1 MGRFSQS
8 FTARRPGRWRGL
20 GSPSSHPYLYS
31 TWQFQDG
38 KPLRKLQSATLPNKN
53 PWLRPTFCLTDM
65 SVRQEEK
72 NPTGQKN
79 PTGDQKSATTETKG
93 NLNQVVIKNPQGLE
107 RTKRKTRSLHRSLTG
122 TGNLNPVAAVKNPQS
137 LERTGLTKKKTRSL
151 TGTGNLNPV
160 VAVKNPQSLEGKT
173 R

>member
-38 KPLRKLQSATLPNKN
+38 KPLRKLQSATLPNKK
-53 PWLRPTFCLTDM
+53 PRLRPTFCLTDM
-65 SVRQEEK
+65 SARQEGK

-79 PTGDQKSATTETKG
+79 PTRDQKSATTETKG
-93 NLNQVVIKNPQGLE
+93 NLNQVVIKKIPQSLK
-107 RTKRKTRSLHRSLTG
+107 RTKRKTRSLHG
-122 TGNLNPVAAVKNPQS
+122 TGNLNP
-137 LERTGLTKKKTRSL
+137 
-151 TGTGNLNPV
+151 
-160 VAVKNPQSLEGKT
+160 
-173 R
+173 